1 MITKLVRF
9 PNTDFFQE
17 ILMDISKFKPQNE
30 FQDEIFGWYGNILI
44 SIKK

>member
-9 PNTDFFQE
+9 PNTDFFE
-17 ILMDISKFKPQNE
+17 EFLIDISKFKPQNE
-30 FQDEIFGWYGNILI
+30 FQDEIFGWYDGTYI

>member
-1 MITKLVRF
+1 MITKLVRL

-17 ILMDISKFKPQNE
+17 ILLDISKFKPQNE

>member
-17 ILMDISKFKPQNE
+17 ILMDISKFKPQYE